1 MPKFIIEIEM
11 DGIENNIEYEN
22 ICKDFIEEQLGS
34 ASSLKVIKYND
45 ENICHWQLFHR
56 EINDMDSY
64 YYSTSCHYDF
74 DYFINSIE
82 ENKFKYCPYCGGKIE
97 EVFIDDEKFEQQIFP
112 NIDDDK
118 EDNFTEHL
126 TTDPN
131 HPKLGYGSDDK
142 PVPQNEVYL
151 ILSEEE
157 RKKGFIR
164 PYRDIYRHLD
174 CGHTTIMGRELS
186 ETYARD
192 PKFYGNTYCFHCQK
206 HRPVSEFVWEG
217 TTEKVGS

>member
-1 MPKFIIEIEM
+1 MPKFIVEIEL
-11 DGIENNIEYEN
+11 DGFHPNYLEYEN
-22 ICKDFIEEQLGS
+22 DCKHVIEEELSS
-34 ASSLKVIKYND
+34 ALSLKVIKYND
-45 ENICHWQLFHR
+45 ENICHWQLVHR
-56 EINDMDSY
+56 QLENEIIY
-64 YYSTSCHYDF
+64 YITSCNKEFH
-74 DYFINSIE
+74 FISIK
-82 ENKFKYCPYCGGKIE
+82 ENNFEYCPYCGGKIE
-97 EVFIDDEKFEQQIFP
+97 QIFP
-112 NIDDDK
+112 DIDDDK
-118 EDNFTEHL
+118 KEIKYNDIEHL

-131 HPKLGYGSDDK
+131 HPKLGYGFDDK

-192 PKFYGNTYCFHCQK
+192 PKFYGSTYCFHCQK
-206 HRPVSEFVWEG
+206 HRSVSEFVWEG
-217 TTEKVGS
+217 TGETVGS